1 MNKEDFLGI
10 MGEIHG
16 LDQETLV
23 KVVVPQLLASMT
35 DEVLGQ
41 LAFAIF
47 VEQQD
52 RYQRDAIADAST
64 SGVESPQR
72 YEDIRGE

>member
-64 SGVESPQR
+64 SEVELPQR

>member
-1 MNKEDFLGI
+1 MNKEDFLGF

-41 LAFAIF
+41 LAFACY
-47 VEQQD
+47 VEQRE
-52 RYQRDAIADAST
+52 RYERDAIADAST
-64 SGVESPQR
+64 SEVESPQR